1 MTKGK
6 HAEAKQILMKAAKE
20 NKVRLT
26 EDMLDNLLA
35 AETLE
40 EKAAEEKK
48 QILEQECNNYE
59 IRQRNGDVPYKET
72 TAAKPPRPSI
82 LDLMRHPSLRK
93 RSINIFFN
101 W

>member
-6 HAEAKQILMKAAKE
+6 HAEAKRILMKAAKE
-20 NKVRLT
+20 NKVTLT

-40 EKAAEEKK
+40 EKTAEEKK
-48 QILEQECNNYE
+48 QMLEEDCSSYE
-59 IRQRNGDVPYKET
+59 IRQRNGNVPYKET
-72 TAAKPPRPSI
+72 TTAKPPQPSI
-82 LDLMRHPSLRK
+82 LDLMRHPSLRR